1 MRQLLAVL
9 ALALAIHST
18 SATPQEARR
27 GDPRKAIDSYERY
40 LERKPYHDWAF
51 DKLVEEAVSINE
63 LEPLVARWERR
74 LERPCACRALP
85 DRSAHAER
93 PAVPGFPFRSTPAGT
108 VRSQRRWRSV

>member
-1 MRQLLAVL
+1 M
-9 ALALAIHST
+9 
-18 SATPQEARR
+18 ATPQEARR

-74 LERPCACRALP
+74 LEASP
-85 DRSAHAER
+85 DDRVARVVLGRLYARTDQSPTFITRE
-93 PAVPGFPFRSTPAGT
+93 P
-108 VRSQRRWRSV
+108 